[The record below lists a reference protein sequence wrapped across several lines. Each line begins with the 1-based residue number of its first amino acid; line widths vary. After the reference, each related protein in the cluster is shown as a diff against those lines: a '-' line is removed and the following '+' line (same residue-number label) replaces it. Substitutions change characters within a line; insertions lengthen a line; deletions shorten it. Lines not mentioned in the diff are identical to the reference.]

1 MAKVVYKSYNRN
13 EGSLFPVYL
22 SDMVPAEHP
31 ARVVDA
37 VVDGLFTQVVE
48 LLVEEGLLTLDV
60 QYIDGTKIESS
71 ANKYTFVWK
80 LARFR

>member
-37 VVDGLFTQVVE
+37 VVDGLDLTE
-48 LLVEEGLLTLDV
+48 LERTYKGGGPAVTHP
-60 QYIDGTKIESS
+60 
-71 ANKYTFVWK
+71 APC
-80 LARFR
+80 

>member
-1 MAKVVYKSYNRN
+1 MAKVVHKSYNRN

-37 VVDGLFTQVVE
+37 VVGK
-48 LLVEEGLLTLDV
+48 LD
-60 QYIDGTKIESS
+60 SS
-71 ANKYTFVWK
+71 STISSSGSN
-80 LARFR
+80 LRGMLRSE